1 MATTACP
8 YCKEEIQEEA
18 KKCRHCG
25 ELLDP
30 ELRRKEKSAA
40 IQDSA
45 KQLAIQKAHSD
56 ATQALW
62 FGIIAFVCGILG
74 ILFGPLAIIKG
85 GAANS
90 SLARMNQP
98 SNGAATAGRI
108 LGIIVTTL
116 WVIIVLGQVA
126 FMATRR

>member
-40 IQDSA
+40 IQDTA
-45 KQLAIQKAHSD
+45 KELAIQSANSD

-62 FGIIAFVCGILG
+62 FGILGFVCFGI
-74 ILFGPLAIIKG
+74 IFGPLAIMKG
-85 GAANS
+85 GSANRT
-90 SLARMNQP
+90 LAQHKLP
-98 SNGAATAGRI
+98 SNGSATAGRI
-108 LGIIVTTL
+108 LGIIVTTI
-116 WVIIVLGQVA
+116 WVIAILGQVA
-126 FMATRR
+126 VLATRH